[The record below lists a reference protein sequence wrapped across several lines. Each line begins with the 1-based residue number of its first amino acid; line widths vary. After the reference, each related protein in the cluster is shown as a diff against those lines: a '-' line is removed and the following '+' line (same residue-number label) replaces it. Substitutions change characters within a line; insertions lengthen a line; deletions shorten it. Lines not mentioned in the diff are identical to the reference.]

1 MMRRRWQ
8 KRGLGTNEFGDVVEG
23 VLAMSETLIEI
34 PGYQVHGRLGKGGM
48 AEVYLATQLSL
59 KRKVAIK
66 VLLKTDED
74 FSARFVREGHMLAS
88 LNHPSIITIY
98 DIGQLAGGRH
108 YIAME
113 FVAGGDL
120 TQFKGQP
127 LEAKRAL
134 EILRQ
139 LASGLRVVHERGLVH
154 RDLKPANILFRADG
168 SAVISDF
175 GIAKELAVDSE
186 LTQFGIA
193 VGSPSYISPEQA
205 RGEQIDARC
214 DLYSLGVMWLEML
227 TGVNPF
233 RGDNYTQTVLKHVQ
247 LPIPQLPAGL
257 QHYQPL
263 LNSLLAKDPAQR
275 LDSCASLLQQL
286 DALESDDEDLDETQL
301 RPALAQPT
309 KTTPASPAVAGKRAG
324 AQGLSVL
331 SWALLSLGVG
341 LVIAGAWLFW
351 LRQERISD
359 YLQLAEQQMALG
371 QLMTPAGDNAQASF
385 NQVLRLD
392 GDNEQA
398 LNGLARVKAARI
410 AELLLLAE
418 ERLQQGQL
426 RSPAEDNAEYYF
438 EQVLLLQPEQ
448 AEASQGLVRVQQAH
462 WAWLVAQGHARLQS
476 GQLLEPEQDS
486 AVYYF
491 NQVLAQ
497 DPDNGPA
504 RTGLEQVGK
513 RFAQLARA
521 AYRQPNF
528 PQALAYIQQGLS
540 VAPQDAELLRL
551 KREHESLLSSAR
563 AARQQRQAEP
573 ARPSVGSAAEQPS
586 QPEANPLKRLWN
598 RVFN

>member
-1 MMRRRWQ
+1 
-8 KRGLGTNEFGDVVEG
+8 
-23 VLAMSETLIEI
+23 
-34 PGYQVHGRLGKGGM
+34 M
-48 AEVYLATQLSL
+48 AN
-59 KRKVAIK
+59 R
-66 VLLKTDED
+66 
-74 FSARFVREGHMLAS
+74 
-88 LNHPSIITIY
+88 
-98 DIGQLAGGRH
+98 
-108 YIAME
+108 
-113 FVAGGDL
+113 
-120 TQFKGQP
+120 
-127 LEAKRAL
+127 
-134 EILRQ
+134 
-139 LASGLRVVHERGLVH
+139 
-154 RDLKPANILFRADG
+154 
-168 SAVISDF
+168 
-175 GIAKELAVDSE
+175 
-186 LTQFGIA
+186 
-193 VGSPSYISPEQA
+193 
-205 RGEQIDARC
+205 
-214 DLYSLGVMWLEML
+214 
-227 TGVNPF
+227 
-233 RGDNYTQTVLKHVQ
+233 
-247 LPIPQLPAGL
+247 
-257 QHYQPL
+257 L
-263 LNSLLAKDPAQR
+263 LNNSRSSKA
-275 LDSCASLLQQL
+275 
-286 DALESDDEDLDETQL
+286 
-301 RPALAQPT
+301 
-309 KTTPASPAVAGKRAG
+309 
-324 AQGLSVL
+324 
-331 SWALLSLGVG
+331 
-341 LVIAGAWLFW
+341 
-351 LRQERISD
+351 
-359 YLQLAEQQMALG
+359 Y
-371 QLMTPAGDNAQASF
+371 MTPAGDNAQASF

-497 DPDNGPA
+497 DPYNGPA